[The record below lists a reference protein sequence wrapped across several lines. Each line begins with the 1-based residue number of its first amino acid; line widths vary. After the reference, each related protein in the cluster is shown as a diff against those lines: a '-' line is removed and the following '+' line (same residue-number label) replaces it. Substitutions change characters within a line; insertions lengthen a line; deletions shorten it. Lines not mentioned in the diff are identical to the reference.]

1 MDKLDIRN
9 VPLDDEKTWDLIS
22 NGHTKGCFQIESNLG
37 KSWCRKIKPR
47 TIEELAVLT
56 AVIRP
61 GCLKSKLN
69 NKSMTQH
76 YTDRKNGKDP
86 VPEYNPVVDK
96 ILEET
101 YGTIVFQENSL
112 NLAVKIAGFNPQE
125 ADMLRKAIGKK
136 IPEEM
141 TKLKSKFIDGAKELG
156 IVTEEQSEELF
167 GWIEKSQRYAFC
179 KAHAV
184 SYAFGGYWCAYY
196 KTHYPVLF
204 FTTWL
209 NYAKLKPKK
218 YDEIRELIEDAKFI
232 ELQIHGP
239 DLRRLN
245 VNFETDGTQV
255 WYGLSDIKGI
265 GETSI
270 EKLKSDQT
278 IIMDVEPKWIDFLIF
293 KTDLVNSRVVKALI
307 CSGAL
312 DHFGLY
318 RSQMLYEYEKFRL
331 LIPNTEKKWVQKNR
345 VLNESFIDV
354 LERLAPTK
362 KNGGGTSNI
371 NRSEIVASIVQLLKT
386 PNQKIEDDPKWI
398 IEQEHNLLGI
408 PMTYSR
414 VGTRN
419 TIAATHTCKN
429 ILEGAQA
436 EYIILGVEIQI
447 IRYHTIQ
454 QGKNKGTEM
463 AFLTISDD
471 SGAVDSVIAFASIL
485 EEYHDMLYEDNVVLM
500 RVSTSSKGGLIIK
513 KIWKT

>member
-1 MDKLDIRN
+1 MGKLDIRT
-9 VPLDDEKTWDLIS
+9 VPLDDEQTWDLIS
-22 NGHTKGCFQIESNLG
+22 NGYTKGCFQIDSNLG

-47 TIEELAVLT
+47 NIEELAAVT
-56 AVIRP
+56 ALIRP
-61 GCLKSKLN
+61 GTLKSRLAG
-69 NKSMTQH
+69 KSMTQH
-76 YTDRKNGKDP
+76 YTDRKNGVDP

-96 ILEET
+96 ILEDT
-101 YGTIVFQENSL
+101 YGVITYQEQTIKLSVE
-112 NLAVKIAGFNPQE
+112 IAGFNPQE
-125 ADMLRKAIGKK
+125 ADTLRKAIGKK

-141 TKLKSKFIDGAKELG
+141 SKLKSRFIDGAKELA
-156 IVTEEQSEELF
+156 IVDEDQAKELF
-167 GWIEKSQRYAFC
+167 DWIEKSQRYSFN
-179 KAHAV
+179 KSHAI
-184 SYAFGGYWCAYY
+184 SYAFGAYWCAYY

-270 EKLKSDQT
+270 EKLKSGQT
-278 IIMDVEPKWIDFLIF
+278 TITPCEPKWTDFLVSRTPLI
-293 KTDLVNSRVVKALI
+293 NSRVVKALI
-307 CSGAL
+307 CSGGL
-312 DHFGLY
+312 DYFMLY
-318 RSQMLYEYEKFRL
+318 RSQMLYEYEKWL
-331 LIPNTEKKWVQKNR
+331 LLTSKEREWVQTNR
-345 VLNESFIDV
+345 VLNESLIDV
-354 LERLAPTK
+354 LERLTPTK
-362 KNGGGTSNI
+362 KEGGGTSNV
-371 NRSEIVASIVQLLKT
+371 NRSSIVKSIVQLLKI

-398 IEQEHNLLGI
+398 IEQEHHLLGI

-414 VGTRN
+414 VGTKN

-429 ILEGAQA
+429 ILEGAKA

-454 QGKNKGTEM
+454 QGKNEGTEM

-471 SGAVDSVIAFASIL
+471 SGAVDSVLAFASVL
-485 EEYHDMLYEDNVVLM
+485 EEYHSMLHENNVVLM
-500 RVSTSSKGGLIIK
+500 RVSTSPKGGLIIK
-513 KIWKT
+513 KIWET